1 MSRAIA
7 EFQEQHQNRIAA
19 LTAEV
24 EQYGQS
30 GAASSTRA
38 PRGSPGRRGRPGCAV
53 RVIRADGTS
62 LEFKSQ
68 ADAAGYI
75 GVSRG
80 SVWNFLKRGG
90 WYRGWRVERITAPRG
105 QNGR

>member
-38 PRGSPGRRGRPGCAV
+38 PRRPPGPRGRPGCAV
-53 RVIRADGTS
+53 RLTRRDCTMQ
-62 LEFKSQ
+62 FKSLSE
-68 ADAAGYI
+68 AARWLR
-75 GVSRG
+75 VSPG
-80 SVWNFLKRGG
+80 SVWQAQSPGG
-90 WYRGWRVERITAPRG
+90 RVRGWRVERIGTE
-105 QNGR
+105 